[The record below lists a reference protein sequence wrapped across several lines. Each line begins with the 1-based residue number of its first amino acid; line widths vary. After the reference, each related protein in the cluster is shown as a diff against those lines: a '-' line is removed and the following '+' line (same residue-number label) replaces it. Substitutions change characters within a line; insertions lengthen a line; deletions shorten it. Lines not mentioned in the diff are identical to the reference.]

1 MYNIVE
7 LNDKL
12 LAELKVIAKEMGLK
26 KVDALKKEDL
36 IYKILDQQAIDIAG
50 KKMAAK
56 AEEAAPKKKKTTRAE
71 TKKAPEKEAAVGQ
84 PVQDVVKETAAE
96 VVEEAKAKPV
106 KKARSSK
113 SVQKD
118 KTLEASPVPVADE
131 VQNPA
136 QEQSAVE
143 KKAEPTKVKKTHF
156 AHPALKDQVELQLP
170 LNEEPGTFR

>member
-56 AEEAAPKKKKTTRAE
+56 AEEAAPKKKKTTRAG
-71 TKKAPEKEAAVGQ
+71 KK
-84 PVQDVVKETAAE
+84 
-96 VVEEAKAKPV
+96 
-106 KKARSSK
+106 
-113 SVQKD
+113 
-118 KTLEASPVPVADE
+118 
-131 VQNPA
+131 N
-136 QEQSAVE
+136 
-143 KKAEPTKVKKTHF
+143 
-156 AHPALKDQVELQLP
+156 LKDELA
-170 LNEEPGTFR
+170 EKIRKESE